1 MSYFIELLRKAWEF
15 IKKIFLKIV
24 NFVTNIVSFFKDPQ
38 RLKKLQEDKNRMAIS
53 IKENLDNGQFN
64 VVNCLYDKTME
75 EIVDMETDAL
85 GINAESLDEE
95 TKQHFG
101 DKDMIVL
108 N

>member
-1 MSYFIELLRKAWEF
+1 MSYFIELLIKAWEF

-38 RLKKLQEDKNRMAIS
+38 RLKKLQEDKNRIAIS
-53 IKENLDNGQFN
+53 IKENLNNGQYNMLN
-64 VVNCLYDKTME
+64 VLYDKTTE

>member
-38 RLKKLQEDKNRMAIS
+38 RLKKLQEDKNRIAIS
-53 IKENLDNGQFN
+53 IKENLNNGQYNMLN
-64 VVNCLYDKTME
+64 VLYDKTTE

-85 GINAESLDEE
+85 GINAESLDEG

>member
-1 MSYFIELLRKAWEF
+1 MTDFIELLRKAWEF
-15 IKKIFLKIV
+15 VKKIILKIV
-24 NFVTNIVSFFKDPQ
+24 DFAKNIVSFFKDPQ
-38 RLKKLQEDKNRMAIS
+38 RLKKLQEDKNRIAIS

-64 VVNCLYDKTME
+64 VVNCLYDKTTE

-85 GINAESLDEE
+85 GIEAESLDEE

>member
-1 MSYFIELLRKAWEF
+1 MTDFIELLRKIWDG
-15 IKKIFLKIV
+15 IKKIILKIV
-24 NFVTNIVSFFKDPQ
+24 DFVKNIISFFKDPQ
-38 RLKKLQEDKNRMAIS
+38 RLKKLQEDKNRIAIS

-64 VVNCLYDKTME
+64 IVNCLYDKTTE
-75 EIVDMETDAL
+75 EIVDMETDAQ
-85 GINAESLDEE
+85 GIEAESLDEE

>member
-1 MSYFIELLRKAWEF
+1 MPDFIELLRKIWDG
-15 IKKIFLKIV
+15 IKKIILKIV
-24 NFVTNIVSFFKDPQ
+24 DFAKNIVSFFKDPQ
-38 RLKKLQEDKNRMAIS
+38 RLKKLQEDKNRIAIS
-53 IKENLDNGQFN
+53 IKENLENGQYN
-64 VVNCLYDKTME
+64 LVNCLYDKTTE

-85 GINAESLDEE
+85 GMNAENLDEE

>member
-38 RLKKLQEDKNRMAIS
+38 RLKKLQEDKNRIAIS
-53 IKENLDNGQFN
+53 IKENLNNGQYNMLN
-64 VVNCLYDKTME
+64 VLYDKTTE

-85 GINAESLDEE
+85 GIDAESLDEE

>member
-38 RLKKLQEDKNRMAIS
+38 RLKKLQEDKNRIAIS
-53 IKENLDNGQFN
+53 IKENLNNGQYNMLN
-64 VVNCLYDKTME
+64 VLYDKTME

>member
-38 RLKKLQEDKNRMAIS
+38 RLKKLQEDKNRIAIS
-53 IKENLDNGQFN
+53 IKENLNN
-64 VVNCLYDKTME
+64 VQYNMLNVLYDKTTE
-75 EIVDMETDAL
+75 EIIDMETDAL